1 MRRFWEAMLRK
12 SLWVV
17 LAFALVTVVMV
28 VGAKRIVK
36 DTSAEAMNPDHN
48 AIVELNDSINRDF
61 NVGRN
66 EIFVLHADS
75 VFTPKH
81 LTEIRA
87 ITAGLEAVHGVKKVT
102 SLTNAS
108 RLVESD
114 GVLSSGDMVPADN
127 PGEEEIAGIRRY
139 LDTNYLFKSGFLAAR
154 DGSSTNIV
162 VEFEDSADLPTI
174 MADMVRPVEAHWT
187 STYDLTG
194 IPSLESYLLDAVKID
209 LPFLGGLAIFVI
221 LLMFVINYRSF
232 LGVWL
237 PLLQILVGLVWGA
250 GSFGWIGMKFQ
261 SLTIIAPIAILAV
274 GSSFSLHLLGRYFLE
289 LSRGREKRKAI
300 LEVMNHTALGVFVSG
315 LAITASMLTFLLSD
329 LGMVRGLGL
338 FSALGVFAAM
348 ISSLTLFPALLQILP
363 APKVRVR
370 LEEGGGLGKALGG
383 LGRWIAARPK
393 AVLGSG
399 AALLLVASF
408 GIFLIVP
415 NTSLIGFVRPDSSV
429 ILGMKAV
436 DKAFGGSTS
445 ARMLVDGDL
454 HDPELLKA
462 LLAYQED
469 VRSIPG
475 VGPSTS
481 IATLMRTLHET
492 LTGEAGMPQTQNLVA
507 QELLVYESSGSV
519 DDLTSLVNL
528 DFTQGIV
535 TFITPRLSTHE
546 TKALFAKLQQRAD
559 LIIGDRALFQFAGDV
574 LTETAIE
581 AVIIRDF
588 IISLTLAL
596 ALVILIDS
604 LIRSLRAALVTIIV
618 LASTIILQYG
628 VMGLAGLPFNLAT
641 ALAGALAIGVGD
653 YAIHLTVRYMED
665 RKSGLSPEEAIATA
679 LSTSGRSVAFTAMT
693 IGGGFTALIF
703 SRIMPVAT
711 LGGVMVL
718 TVVLVGAA
726 TLTLLPAACVLFLR
740 NPQKTKGGQIS

>member
-1 MRRFWEAMLRK
+1 MLRK

-187 STYDLTG
+187 GTYDLTG

-348 ISSLTLFPALLQILP
+348 ISSLTLFPALLQLLP

-383 LGRWIAARPK
+383 LGHWIAVRPK

-415 NTSLIGFVRPDSSV
+415 NTSLIGFFRPDSSV

>member
-1 MRRFWEAMLRK
+1 MRRFWEAMLK
-12 SLWVV
+12 NSGWVV
-17 LAFALVTVVMV
+17 LAFVIVTVVMV
-28 VGAKRIVK
+28 AGARRIVK

-48 AIVELNDSINRDF
+48 PIVALNDSINKDF

-102 SLTNAS
+102 SLSNAS

-114 GVLSSGDMVPADN
+114 GVLSSGDLVPADN

-139 LDTNYLFKSGFLAAR
+139 LDTNYLFKSGFLAAQ
-154 DGSSTNIV
+154 DGTSTNIV
-162 VEFEDSADLPTI
+162 VEFEDSADLPII
-174 MADMVRPVEAHWT
+174 MADMVRPVDANWT
-187 STYDLTG
+187 GTYDLTG

-221 LLMFVINYRSF
+221 LFMFAVNYRSF

-274 GSSFSLHLLGRYFLE
+274 GSSFTLHLLGRYFLE
-289 LSRGREKRKAI
+289 LSRGTEKQKAI

-338 FSALGVFAAM
+338 FSALGVCAAM
-348 ISSLTLFPALLQILP
+348 ISSLTLFPALLHLLP
-363 APKVRVR
+363 APKVHVK
-370 LEEGGGLGKALGG
+370 LEEGGGLGKLLRG
-383 LGRWIAARPK
+383 LGHWIAARPK
-393 AVLGSG
+393 AILGTG

-415 NTSLIGFVRPDSSV
+415 NTALIGFFRPDSSV

-454 HDPELLKA
+454 RDPELLKA

-475 VGPSTS
+475 VGTSTS
-481 IATLMRTLHET
+481 IATLMRALHET
-492 LTGEAGMPQTQNLVA
+492 LSGEAGMPQTQNLVA

-535 TFITPRLSTHE
+535 TFITPRLSTGE
-546 TKALFAKLQQRAD
+546 TKALFAKLRQRAD
-559 LIIGDRALFQFAGDV
+559 AIIGDRAKVQFAGDV

-618 LASTIILQYG
+618 LTSTIVLQYG

-665 RKSGLSPEEAIATA
+665 RKSGLSPEDAIATA

-703 SRIMPVAT
+703 SRIMPVST
-711 LGGVMVL
+711 LGAVMVL

-740 NPQKTKGGQIS
+740 NPQKTKGGQRS